1 MISVMA
7 RKESKLYQVLIL
19 FLTFLKVG
27 AFTFGGGYAMIPI
40 IQKEVVEKRK
50 WANDNDILD
59 ILAISESTPGPISVN
74 AATYI
79 GFKVAGFWGSFF
91 ATLGLIL
98 PSFIII
104 YIISLF
110 YETFM
115 QLTIVQAAFKGLK
128 VGVIILLINAVIK
141 LNKAIKRNAFSITI
155 FVITLITMLSIS
167 ICKPFMNPTILAICN
182 RGSLILIA
190 FGLIVGLINGLLNR
204 RKESK

>member
-1 MISVMA
+1 MA